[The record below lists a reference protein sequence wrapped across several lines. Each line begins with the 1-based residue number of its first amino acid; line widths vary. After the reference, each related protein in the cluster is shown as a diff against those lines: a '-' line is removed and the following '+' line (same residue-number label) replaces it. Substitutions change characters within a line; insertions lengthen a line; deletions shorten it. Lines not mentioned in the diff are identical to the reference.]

1 MLFSQDTVVFA
12 VTSSLNGIKGHDLIA
27 PTRGGSMKVL
37 SKSVVLVAALSWGGL
52 ASAYSI
58 SGIDVGSVDTLLGE
72 TNDLNLNPAGAC
84 GPGSSPT
91 TELCWINNLLNSLGE
106 SPTTYGTKVETQP
119 YALVDGSSTVIGF
132 ELLSPTEYFLIK
144 NAQWYGLF
152 ENTSELNWA
161 VIDTTTIASGFNLP
175 SDGFTIS
182 HIAPIGDTVTV
193 DVPEPGTM
201 ALLGL
206 GLIGLG
212 FKRRLMKS

>member
-1 MLFSQDTVVFA
+1 M
-12 VTSSLNGIKGHDLIA
+12 N
-27 PTRGGSMKVL
+27 VL
-37 SKSVVLVAALSWGGL
+37 SKVVVLVPALCWGGL

-58 SGIDVGSVDTLLGE
+58 SGTDVGGIDTLLGE
-72 TNDLNLNPAGAC
+72 TNNLNLNPAGTC
-84 GPGSSPT
+84 GSGNSPT

-106 SPTTYGTKVETQP
+106 SPTTYGAKVDPQP

-132 ELLSPTEYFLIK
+132 ELSSPTEYFFIK

-161 VIDTTTIASGFNLP
+161 VIDTAVIAAGFNLP
-175 SDGFTIS
+175 DTSKLTIS
-182 HIAPIGDTVTV
+182 HIAPIGGTVTV

-206 GLIGLG
+206 GLVGLG
-212 FKRRLMKS
+212 LKRRLMKS